1 MYFLPPQYIEFGRL
15 AKLKKLSDLKEYAQ
29 TRVKCGTNRFCP
41 NPRFC
46 SDGIVMIL
54 PGDEEYQT
62 NFDLENAPDISHL
75 TCREAIDFRLVV
87 NFKNFTFSEKSEVFK
102 GFSVSTVITLITVN
116 QHRKLFGNQVQAVGF
131 IQTIS
136 KGVSNFTF
144 DSRLIFS
151 LIFFRFL
158 VTKFR
163 INF

>member
-15 AKLKKLSDLKEYAQ
+15 AKLKKLSDLKDYAQ
-29 TRVKCGTNRFCP
+29 TRVKHGTNRFCP

-75 TCREAIDFRLVV
+75 TCREAIDFRSGV
-87 NFKNFTFSEKSEVFK
+87 NFIKFT
-102 GFSVSTVITLITVN
+102 FSVSTVITLITVN
-116 QHRKLFGNQVQAVGF
+116 QHRKLFGNQVQAAGF

-151 LIFFRFL
+151 LNFFRFL
-158 VTKFR
+158 VTKFC